1 MIAQAAY
8 FSATHPP
15 EGGPFLFA
23 ANFYPI
29 EGGLAGGPADQ
40 QLFARQNLPCPAA
53 ACRGATESFD
63 GRHLAVHS
71 QNACRLTTNA
81 RQPGVRN
88 GKPSPPALRRTDPAR
103 HPRDKSLNR
112 SGATV
117 CWMLRWPALATIEGK
132 GFSSLRTSSRV
143 FACAASCFT
152 VSMYAKLFGRHFGS
166 GDPVR
171 YLLEG
176 DVARIVR
183 TAMIWFFVDAER

>member
-1 MIAQAAY
+1 MGGNPGG
-8 FSATHPP
+8 SLTKRMSTH
-15 EGGPFLFA
+15 
-23 ANFYPI
+23 
-29 EGGLAGGPADQ
+29 DK
-40 QLFARQNLPCPAA
+40 RQTA
-53 ACRGATESFD
+53 
-63 GRHLAVHS
+63 
-71 QNACRLTTNA
+71 
-81 RQPGVRN
+81 VRN

-103 HPRDKSLNR
+103 HPRD
-112 SGATV
+112 
-117 CWMLRWPALATIEGK
+117 LATIEGK

-143 FACAASCFT
+143 FACAANCFT